1 MVYAPLHRLKGAAR
15 GAKGQG
21 RGINRFEHSGWHL
34 GSDEALP
41 RMCAQP
47 STRRN
52 TCVIGTSVPRD
63 SRMIQAAPPHCRP
76 LAQLMPMKV
85 MLTLLLSCL
94 VLMAHTHAMLQV
106 HSWFRDHGDKAPRWP
121 GKRPRSEVNAC
132 PRYHAYIDV
141 YMFAGLISSSSAWL
155 SSPDW
160 CLERAPRDHQRPPMS
175 PPDAILLFP

>member
-1 MVYAPLHRLKGAAR
+1 MRVFRRACRSVCAAVEAQEYLRHRNKRPTRFPDDTIGPSPL
-15 GAKGQG
+15 
-21 RGINRFEHSGWHL
+21 
-34 GSDEALP
+34 
-41 RMCAQP
+41 
-47 STRRN
+47 
-52 TCVIGTSVPRD
+52 V
-63 SRMIQAAPPHCRP
+63 
-76 LAQLMPMKV
+76 QLIPMKV

-132 PRYHAYIDV
+132 PRYHAFIDV
-141 YMFAGLISSSSAWL
+141 CVFAGLISSSSAWL
-155 SSPDW
+155 TSPDR